1 MFLRY
6 RTQGI
11 ILEKKDWKEADQ
23 FFTIYTK
30 DFGKIKVL
38 GRGIRKISS
47 KLRSGMD
54 TFYLSEI
61 EFIQGRNYKTLVDAV
76 LIDKFSNLRNDLERI
91 VIVYK
96 ILEVFDE
103 LIKGQEKDEEIWDL
117 LLQSLKSLNNG
128 KNQKIVYYYF
138 FWNFLSLLG
147 YTPNLY
153 RCSICQN
160 ELEYKENYFDLE
172 EGGIV
177 CSDCFKKEKKGII
190 IDPDLIKVLRVL
202 LQDKKIAFNLN
213 IKQNQIDLLKKLSQ
227 DYLSSF
233 INKHE

>member
-11 ILEKKDWKEADQ
+11 VLEKKDWKEADQ

-30 DFGKIKVL
+30 DFGKIRVL
-38 GRGIRKISS
+38 GKGIRKISS
-47 KLRSGMD
+47 KLRSGVD
-54 TFYLSEI
+54 VFYFSEI

-76 LIDKFSNLRNDLERI
+76 LIDKFKNLRNDLEKM

-103 LIKGQEKDEEIWDL
+103 LIKGQERDERVWNL
-117 LLQSLKSLNNG
+117 LLQSLKDLNDG
-128 KNQKIVYYYF
+128 KDQKIVYYYF

-147 YTPNLY
+147 YTPNLHC
-153 RCSICQN
+153 CSICQN
-160 ELEYKENYFDLE
+160 KLECKKNYFDLE
-172 EGGIV
+172 EGGIL
-177 CSDCFKKEKKGII
+177 CSDCFKKEKKGREVS
-190 IDPDLIKVLRVL
+190 PDLIKILRAL

-213 IKQNQIDLLKKLSQ
+213 IKQNQTDLLKKLSK
-227 DYLSSF
+227 DYFSSF

>member
-6 RTQGI
+6 KIQGI
-11 ILEKKDWKEADQ
+11 ILEKEDYKEADQ
-23 FFTIYTK
+23 FFTVYTK
-30 DFGKIKVL
+30 DFGKIRIL
-38 GRGIRKISS
+38 GRGIRKTSS

-54 TFYLSEI
+54 VFYFSEI

-76 LIDKFSNLRNDLERI
+76 LINKFKNIRTDLEKT
-91 VIVYK
+91 VIAYK

-103 LIKGQEKDEEIWDL
+103 LTQGQEKDEKAWSL
-117 LLQSLKSLNNG
+117 LSQSLKDLNDG
-128 KNQKIVYYYF
+128 KEQKMVYYYF

-153 RCSICQN
+153 CCSICQN
-160 ELEYKENYFDLE
+160 KLEYKKNYFNLE
-172 EGGIV
+172 EGGIL
-177 CSDCFKKEKKGII
+177 CSNCFKKENEGRG
-190 IDPDLIKVLRVL
+190 IDPDLIKILRIL
-202 LQDKKIAFNLN
+202 LQDKKVVFNLK